1 MTVGSSLTQQ
11 ELGGTAVTL
20 ASLVPAT
27 RAATGIGHEVM
38 RELKANPLARF
49 GTLFLVLVTILAIA
63 APVIAPYAPYEQ
75 DLLNRFESPSREH
88 LMGTDEVGRDTFS
101 RILYGARISLSIAM
115 VSTLTGVVVGSLLG
129 LVSGFFGGRLDE
141 IIMRLL
147 DVLYAFPGVLLAVLI
162 VSIIGPGVA
171 NLVLVLVIW
180 SAPTLARIVR
190 GSVLSLKE
198 QDFVAAARALGAG
211 SPRII
216 SRHLLLNCIAPIIV
230 YASLGVAGA
239 ILTAA
244 SLGFLGLGVQPPTP
258 EWGAMLSEARKQ
270 LLTAPW
276 MGVFPGAAI
285 FLTVLSINFI
295 GDALRDALDPFT
307 PRFAS
312 K

>member
-1 MTVGSSLTQQ
+1 MTVGSSVTQQ
-11 ELGGTAVTL
+11 GLGGRAVTL
-20 ASLVPAT
+20 ASIVPAA
-27 RAATGIGHEVM
+27 RAATDMRHEVV
-38 RELKANPLARF
+38 RGLWANPLARF
-49 GTLFLVLVTILAIA
+49 GTIFLVLVTLLATA
-63 APVIAPYAPYEQ
+63 APLVTPYAPYEQ
-75 DLLNRFESPSREH
+75 NLLNRFEAPSRVH

-101 RILYGARISLSIAM
+101 RMLYGARISLAIAL
-115 VSTLTGVVVGSLLG
+115 VSTLTGVIVGSLLG
-129 LVSGFFGGRLDE
+129 LVAGYFGGRVDE

-147 DVLYAFPGVLLAVLI
+147 DIFYAFPGVLLAVLI
-162 VSIIGPGVA
+162 VSIIGPGIA

-198 QDFVAAARALGAG
+198 QEFVTAARSLGAG
-211 SPRII
+211 SPQII
-216 SRHLLLNCIAPIIV
+216 SSHLLPNCMAPIIV
-230 YASLGVAGA
+230 NASLGVAGA

-244 SLGFLGLGVQPPTP
+244 SLGFLGLGVQPPTA

-295 GDALRDALDPFT
+295 GDALRDAFDPFT
-307 PRFAS
+307 PQSAS
-312 K
+312 Q